1 MKTWIEIIYKI
12 KYRYPKDV
20 KMEWNKKT
28 TAGNLFIKALMLTLL
43 SIHLRVF
50 FVTALVN
57 GHNGKYCTKLK
68 HGNNN

>member
-1 MKTWIEIIYKI
+1 
-12 KYRYPKDV
+12 
-20 KMEWNKKT
+20 MEWNKKT